1 MGDALAWLLYK
12 YTVFSTRIPG
22 GFGMQVSLFDFGT
35 PGFDSTLSG
44 LRRTLLGAG
53 AWVDYLHHWLVGH
66 EKVYRDLAAN
76 ADWKQGRRLMYDRTV
91 NVPRLTAP
99 APARGPS
106 AALLRDLSAAL
117 EERYGVGFENIT
129 LAWYRDGQDSV
140 APHGDRIGRLCDDTV
155 IAIVSVGA
163 PRRFLLHPVAGGRSL
178 TFSPGWGD
186 LLVMGGSCQR
196 TWLHSV
202 PKLAR
207 ADPRISIQFRAMG
220 GADGRVLG
228 DRRNE
233 NHRSKDARPAGLA
246 G

>member
-1 MGDALAWLLYK
+1 
-12 YTVFSTRIPG
+12 
-22 GFGMQVSLFDFGT
+22 MQVSLFDFGA
-35 PGFDSTLSG
+35 PAFDPELSG
-44 LRRTLLGAG
+44 LSRVDLGGG
-53 AWVDYLHHWLVGH
+53 AWVDYLPHWLGGH
-66 EKVYRDLAAN
+66 EAVYQDLAAS

-99 APARGPS
+99 APAGGSS
-106 AALLRDLSAAL
+106 AALLQDLSAVLAGS
-117 EERYGVGFENIT
+117 YGVTFENIT
-129 LAWYRDGQDSV
+129 LAWYRDGNDSV

-163 PRRFLLHPVAGGRSL
+163 PRRFLLHPVAGGRSM

-202 PKLAR
+202 PKLTR

-220 GADGRVLG
+220 EVGRNLG
-228 DRRNE
+228 NHRNE
-233 NHRSKDARPAGLA
+233 NYRSKDLRSASHPG
-246 G
+246 